1 MLYICWQESNSLA
14 FLKGITRVSCSIFL
28 TDIFITYNLVI
39 IYAKLKKGDIIE
51 FESFII
57 QIRVFKIFH
66 IVIH

>member
-14 FLKGITRVSCSIFL
+14 CLKGITRVSCSIFL